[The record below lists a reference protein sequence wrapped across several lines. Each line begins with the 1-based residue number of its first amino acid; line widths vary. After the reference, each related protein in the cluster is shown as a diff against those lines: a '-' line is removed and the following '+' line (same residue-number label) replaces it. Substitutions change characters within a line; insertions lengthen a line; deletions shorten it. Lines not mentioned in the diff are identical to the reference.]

1 MKSSSGWESF
11 VKRKNVILVTQ
22 PLDFKIYRIRTLVRK
37 LDMLGNFCKLSGFF
51 IEKESRQ

>member
-22 PLDFKIYRIRTLVRK
+22 PLDFKIYRIPTLVRK
-37 LDMLGNFCKLSGFF
+37 LDMLGDYCKLSGFF
-51 IEKESRQ
+51 Y